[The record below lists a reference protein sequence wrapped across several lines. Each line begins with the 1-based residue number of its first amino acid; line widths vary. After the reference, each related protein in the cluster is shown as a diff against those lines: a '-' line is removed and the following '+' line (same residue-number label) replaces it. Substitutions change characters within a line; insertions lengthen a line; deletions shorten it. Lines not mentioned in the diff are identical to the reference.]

1 MGEQGWRLDG
11 ARAVKS
17 KTVGQAQGERG
28 PKGRSA
34 GGGGEIVSSGLPGG
48 LPGGVPGKRDG
59 VTGKRDGV
67 TGKRDGMSRKR
78 DGVTGK

>member
-34 GGGGEIVSSGLPGG
+34 GGGGQIVSSGLPGG
-48 LPGGVPGKRDG
+48 LPGGVPGG
-59 VTGKRDGV
+59 VPGKGWA
-67 TGKRDGMSRKR
+67 SRA
-78 DGVTGK
+78 GAWTEGGQ